1 MRSLRIVPNLIIIPK
16 RELVKV
22 GNRWIVY
29 LPIDMNDL
37 WEEIKRQGRKVRL
50 YVEVVE

>member
-16 RELVKV
+16 QELVKV

-29 LPIDMNDL
+29 LPTDINDL
-37 WEEIKRQGRKVRL
+37 WEELKRQGRKVRL